1 MIENWP
7 ILSLLIILP
16 ICGSLLALFIPNK
29 NNEDGKNSKTS
40 IMNVKLV
47 SLWTSIMTFFLS
59 LLLVIKFDYSDQS
72 HQFLELSEWIPALGI
87 VYRVGLDGLSLPFIV
102 LTTFLIPICI
112 LCSWNSIQHK
122 IKEFMI
128 SFLIL
133 ESFIIGMFSAL
144 DLVVFYIFFEAVL
157 IPMFLIIGIWGGIDR
172 IYATFKFFLYTLF
185 GSVLMLVG
193 IIYIIG
199 TVGSSDIY
207 KILNYTFS
215 ENEQFW
221 LFIAFFFSFAV
232 KVPMWP
238 FHTWLPDAHV
248 QAPTA
253 GSIILA
259 GILLKMGGYGFLR
272 FSLPVFPDASLL
284 FQPYIFFLSCI
295 AIIYTSLVAFAQND
309 IKKLIAYSS
318 VAHMGF
324 VTIGIF
330 CLNPQGLDGAIFQMI
345 SHGLISGALFLAI
358 GVIYERTHTR
368 DINSLGNFATKMPK
382 YSVFLMI
389 FTLGSVGLPGTSGF
403 IGEVLVLMGSWK
415 VNPMVT
421 LVAGSSLILGAI
433 YMLRFYKKISFGVSS
448 KEDNYMILDVN
459 NREYIAF
466 LPLAILVLL
475 LGIFP
480 NLILIFFEMPN
491 LFILNIFD
499 VKGL

>member
-1 MIENWP
+1 MLENWP
-7 ILSLLIILP
+7 ILTILILLP
-16 ICGSLLALFIPNK
+16 ICGAFFVLFIPYK
-29 NNEDGKNSKTS
+29 KDQEGIISKNSITN
-40 IMNVKLV
+40 IKLV
-47 SLWTSIMTFFLS
+47 SLWTSLMTLFLT
-59 LLLVIKFDYSDQS
+59 LLLAFKFDYIETGY
-72 HQFLELSEWIPALGI
+72 QFLEFSEWIPSLGI

-102 LTTFLIPICI
+102 LTGFLVPICI
-112 LCSWNSIQHK
+112 LCSWNTIQHK

-133 ESFIIGMFSAL
+133 ESFIIGMFSSL
-144 DLVVFYIFFEAVL
+144 DIVVFYVFFEAVL
-157 IPMFLIIGIWGGIDR
+157 IPMFLIIGIWGGVDR
-172 IYATFKFFLYTLF
+172 IYASFKFFLYTLL
-185 GSVLMLVG
+185 GSVLMLIA

-199 TVGSSDIY
+199 VSGTSDLL
-207 KILNYTFS
+207 KILNYDFS
-215 ENEQFW
+215 KTEQIW
-221 LFIAFFFSFAV
+221 LFLGFFFSFAV

-272 FSLPVFPDASLL
+272 FSLPLFPDGSI
-284 FQPYIFFLSCI
+284 FYQPYIFFLSCV
-295 AIIYTSLVAFAQND
+295 AIVYTSLVAFAQQD

-330 CLNPQGLDGAIFQMI
+330 CFNTQGLDGAVFQMI

-368 DINSLGNFATKMPK
+368 DINMLGDFASTMPK

-403 IGEVLVLMGSWK
+403 IGEVLVLLGSWK
-415 VNPMVT
+415 VNPLVT
-421 LVAGSSLILGAI
+421 IMSGLSLILGAI
-433 YMLRFYKKISFGVSS
+433 YMLRFYKKVSFGIS
-448 KEDNYMILDVN
+448 KNSDKYEIYDTNI
-459 NREYIAF
+459 REFVIF
-466 LPLAILVLL
+466 TPLAILVLL
-475 LGIFP
+475 FGIFP
-480 NLILIFFEMPN
+480 NIILIFLKVPH
-491 LFILNIFD
+491 LYILEAFR
-499 VKGL
+499 